1 MSSFSRDHPVY
12 AGPVGVW
19 ETVLAAAGGLVLGF
33 GLGLIIARVRE
44 RSLRQRMRHTQS
56 RLRSTVV
63 PVLEARA
70 QALGIPPAER
80 QSFTEDPIELAV
92 GLSASIQR
100 VEGDPNLAFSDT
112 VEVARAEMRRKG

>member
-1 MSSFSRDHPVY
+1 MYDRR
-12 AGPVGVW
+12 VGAW
-19 ETVLAAAGGLVLGF
+19 ETVLAATGGLIL
-33 GLGLIIARVRE
+33 GLGLGLVIARARE
-44 RSLRQRMRHTQS
+44 RALSHRLRRLQA

-80 QSFTEDPIELAV
+80 QSYQDDPIELAV

-112 VEVARAEMRRKG
+112 VEVARAEMRRKGR

>member
-1 MSSFSRDHPVY
+1 MG
-12 AGPVGVW
+12 AW
-19 ETVLAAAGGLVLGF
+19 ETVLGSAGGLLLGF
-33 GLGLIIARVRE
+33 GLGLALARLRE
-44 RSLRQRMRHTQS
+44 RALRQRTRRDHA

-70 QALGIPPAER
+70 LALGIPSAER
-80 QSFTEDPIELAV
+80 QSYQDDPIELAV

-112 VEVARAEMRRKG
+112 VEVARAEMRRKER